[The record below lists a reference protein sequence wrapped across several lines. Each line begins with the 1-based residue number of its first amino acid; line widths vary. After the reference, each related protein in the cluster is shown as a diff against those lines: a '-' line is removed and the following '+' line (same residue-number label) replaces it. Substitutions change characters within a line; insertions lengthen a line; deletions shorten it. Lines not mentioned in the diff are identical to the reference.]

1 LRFVLVTVIG
11 VLLDA
16 CFVLGQ
22 TKAAPATNKKPP
34 APARSQAVQFLEEA
48 TVATGSFEPASQAA
62 LFFVIGHTYASID
75 KAKAR
80 TAYEAAYQNMRAVLA
95 SESAHP
101 ELVGFLGPDL
111 IRATI
116 DIAPKTVEQA
126 LPQGWLRD
134 FALASLITRYTQ
146 QKQYDRA
153 IELLLT
159 MESDAEMT
167 VPARNLLM
175 VLPRQDDRDRVFAV
189 VLTAYSTNPH
199 RQAGTGSPE
208 DLGTLVVRFWH
219 KLSLGLVHQAI
230 EELLKQA
237 KGGDSILMKSPQG
250 TVTFTSYQFRLF
262 QILPALKAID
272 PGEADALSKDQQGTA
287 ALFTKYPQGQQSA
300 DPSLRDTPLNP
311 GEQIETS
318 YTYVNNAAQS
328 APVMSHIEADRTMDN
343 LIASADSD
351 PDNAIANAT
360 RIADRNQRLLVLAA
374 IAQRSVTKH
383 PSSAK
388 SALHEALKSVPENDR
403 NWRTWKGAGE
413 VALQLND
420 SGLAESTLQ
429 AGLKSA
435 RRIYDEESDSDNP
448 NEALKLYW
456 VSVRAY
462 RELIAVQCKVSP
474 DAAFATV
481 RDLPDP
487 EIEALEEV
495 MVAADLLNVPLPET
509 SPMIAKK
516 RDLVAK

>member
-1 LRFVLVTVIG
+1 
-11 VLLDA
+11 
-16 CFVLGQ
+16 
-22 TKAAPATNKKPP
+22 
-34 APARSQAVQFLEEA
+34 
-48 TVATGSFEPASQAA
+48 
-62 LFFVIGHTYASID
+62 
-75 KAKAR
+75 
-80 TAYEAAYQNMRAVLA
+80 
-95 SESAHP
+95 
-101 ELVGFLGPDL
+101 
-111 IRATI
+111 
-116 DIAPKTVEQA
+116 
-126 LPQGWLRD
+126 
-134 FALASLITRYTQ
+134 
-146 QKQYDRA
+146 
-153 IELLLT
+153 
-159 MESDAEMT
+159 
-167 VPARNLLM
+167 
-175 VLPRQDDRDRVFAV
+175 
-189 VLTAYSTNPH
+189 
-199 RQAGTGSPE
+199 
-208 DLGTLVVRFWH
+208 
-219 KLSLGLVHQAI
+219 
-230 EELLKQA
+230 LKQA

-272 PGEADALSKDQQGTA
+272 PGEADALSKDQQDTA

-300 DPSLRDTPLNP
+300 DPSLRDTPMNP

-403 NWRTWKGAGE
+403 NWRTWKDAGE